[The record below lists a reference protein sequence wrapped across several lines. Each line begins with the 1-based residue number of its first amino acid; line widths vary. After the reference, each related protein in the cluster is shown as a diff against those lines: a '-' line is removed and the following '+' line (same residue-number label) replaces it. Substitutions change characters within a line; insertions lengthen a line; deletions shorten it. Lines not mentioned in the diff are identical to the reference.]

1 MGLPHKTCATCERDL
16 PLTDYNGRQRSCRDC
31 AEKARLRRAADKPEA
46 KEKRVAR
53 PPVEFTPDLGQRV
66 CDLIAEG
73 EAIVDVC
80 AKPGFPSA
88 RDIARWRV
96 QHDEFAIA
104 LAAAKDTRADV
115 RADTIHGYVRE
126 MKAGKLDPATGKACI
141 DALRWL
147 AGKDSPARYGDRVVT
162 DLTVRPGRP
171 EEEKPNT
178 GAWLD
183 KVLGAGAVASNVVP
197 LLPAPK
203 DEEDAA

>member
-1 MGLPHKTCATCERDL
+1 MTLPTKVCATCEAEK
-16 PLTDYNGRQRSCRDC
+16 PITAYNGKYRSCRDC
-31 AEKARLRRAADKPEA
+31 AEKARLRKAAEKPEA

-53 PPVEFTPDLGQRV
+53 PPVEYTSELGQRV

-73 EAIVDVC
+73 EAIVDIC

-96 QHDEFAIA
+96 HHDEFAIA
-104 LAAAKDTRADV
+104 LAAAKDTRADF

-147 AGKDSPARYGDRVVT
+147 AGKDSPRYADRTVSDVT
-162 DLTVRPGRP
+162 LRPGAP
-171 EEEKPNT
+171 NEKPDT

-183 KVLGAGAVASNVVP
+183 KVLGAGAVASNVIP

-203 DEEDAA
+203 DEEEAA